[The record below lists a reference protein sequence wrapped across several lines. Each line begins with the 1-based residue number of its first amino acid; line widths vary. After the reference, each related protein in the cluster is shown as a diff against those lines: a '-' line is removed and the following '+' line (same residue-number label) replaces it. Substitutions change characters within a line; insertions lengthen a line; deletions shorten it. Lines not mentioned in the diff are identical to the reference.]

1 MSSGD
6 RANAIRREA
15 DRGGVPLSPEADADL
30 ADSRYRRVVRK
41 TAAIAVSDVA
51 LAVGLFV
58 VKLVTLAAGVQ
69 ESAGPISYVVLP
81 LWTLPLAWRRV
92 RPAHVAVA
100 VAAAS
105 LLELS
110 IGGYRD
116 SIVELACFVIVPYSL
131 AAHHRSTR
139 ELLVGL
145 AAFVP
150 AGIVSA
156 LAQGGGAVANVAAAT
171 FLLAGAL
178 LAGLWVRQLRLRAE
192 MLERLGEDR
201 VRAAIAEERARIA
214 RDLHDE
220 IAHAMSVI
228 AVQADAAE
236 GALAHDPRLVR
247 TPLVAIR
254 DTARVALADMRRV
267 LGALGGGDAAPDDAS
282 EPGLARLGRLVEAA
296 RAGGLTVEL
305 SVEGEPRPLPAPLD
319 VAAYRVVQEA
329 LTNVRKHSGA
339 RRVDVTVRY
348 RDDTIH
354 VEVVDDGDGSG
365 PGVGG
370 GSGKGLAGVRERV
383 AVLGGHVV
391 AGPDSRGFAL
401 RAVLPLT

>member
-1 MSSGD
+1 
-6 RANAIRREA
+6 
-15 DRGGVPLSPEADADL
+15 
-30 ADSRYRRVVRK
+30 VRK
-41 TAAIAVSDVA
+41 IGGIAVTDVA

-58 VKLVTLAAGVQ
+58 IKLFTLVAGVQ

-92 RPAHVAVA
+92 RPAYVAIA
-100 VAAAS
+100 VAAAA
-105 LLELS
+105 LLEVT

-131 AAHHRSTR
+131 AAYHRSTL
-139 ELLVGL
+139 ELLVGV

-156 LAQGGGAVANVAAAT
+156 LVQSGGALANLAAAV
-171 FLLAGAL
+171 FLLAGAV
-178 LAGLWVRQLRLRAE
+178 LAGLWVRQLRLRSE

-201 VRAAIAEERARIA
+201 VHAAVAEERARIA

-220 IAHAMSVI
+220 VAHAMSVI
-228 AVQADAAE
+228 AVQADAAD
-236 GALAHDPRLVR
+236 GALEHDPALVR

-267 LGALGGGDAAPDDAS
+267 LGALDGRDPASDQAS
-282 EPGLARLGRLVEAA
+282 EPGLARLDSLVHTA
-296 RAGGLTVEL
+296 RAGGLSVEL
-305 SVEGEPRPLPAPLD
+305 SVEGEPRRLPAPLD

-339 RRVDVTVRY
+339 RRVEVIVRY
-348 RDDTIH
+348 GDEAIH

-365 PGVGG
+365 PGG

-383 AVLGGHVV
+383 GILGGHVL
-391 AGPDSRGFAL
+391 AGPDDRGFAL
-401 RAVLPLT
+401 RAMLPLR

>member
-1 MSSGD
+1 MSSGG
-6 RANAIRREA
+6 RANALRRNG
-15 DRGGVPLSPEADADL
+15 DSPGRPLSLWADAG
-30 ADSRYRRVVRK
+30 AAGSRYLRVVRK
-41 TAAIAVSDVA
+41 FGVIAVSDIA
-51 LAVGLFV
+51 LAVGLFC
-58 VKLVTLAAGVQ
+58 VKLVTLVGGIQ
-69 ESAGPISYVVLP
+69 ESAGAISYLLLP

-100 VAAAS
+100 VAAAA
-105 LLELS
+105 LLELATV
-110 IGGYRD
+110 GYQD

-131 AAHHRSTR
+131 AAHRSSAR
-139 ELLVGL
+139 ELVVGL

-150 AGIVSA
+150 AGIASA
-156 LAQGGGAVANVAAAT
+156 LAQGGGATANVAAAV

-178 LAGLWVRQLRLRAE
+178 LAGLWVRQLRLRAD
-192 MLERLGEDR
+192 MLERLSEDR
-201 VRAAIAEERARIA
+201 VRTAVAEERARIA

-220 IAHAMSVI
+220 VAHAMSII

-236 GALAHDPRLVR
+236 GALAHDSRLVR

-254 DTARVALADMRRV
+254 DTARGALADMRRV
-267 LGALGGGDAAPDDAS
+267 LGALGGGDGGPAEAS
-282 EPGLARLGRLVEAA
+282 EPGLARLGSLIEAA
-296 RAGGLTVEL
+296 RSGGLTVEL

-339 RRVDVTVRY
+339 RRADVIVRY
-348 RDDTIH
+348 RDHTVD

-365 PGVGG
+365 TGG

-383 AVLGGHVV
+383 AILGGHVV
-391 AGPDSRGFAL
+391 AGPGPRGFAL
-401 RAVLPLT
+401 RVVLPLR

>member
-1 MSSGD
+1 
-6 RANAIRREA
+6 
-15 DRGGVPLSPEADADL
+15 L
-30 ADSRYRRVVRK
+30 ADSRYRRTVRRIG
-41 TAAIAVSDVA
+41 AIAPSDVA
-51 LAVGLFV
+51 VAVGLFV
-58 VKLVTLAAGVQ
+58 IKLVTLVAGVQ
-69 ESAGPISYVVLP
+69 ESAGPISYLVLP

-92 RPAHVAVA
+92 RPAHVAIA
-100 VAAAS
+100 VAAAA
-105 LLELS
+105 LLEVS
-110 IGGYRD
+110 IGGFRD
-116 SIVELACFVIVPYSL
+116 SLVELACFVIVPYSL
-131 AAHHRSTR
+131 AAYHRSTR

-150 AGIVSA
+150 AGMLSA
-156 LAQGGGAVANVAAAT
+156 LAQGGGAVANVAAAI

-178 LAGLWVRQLRLRAE
+178 LAGLWIRQLRLRAE

-201 VRAAIAEERARIA
+201 VHAAVAEERARIA

-236 GALAHDPRLVR
+236 GALAHDPQLVR
-247 TPLVAIR
+247 SPLVAIR
-254 DTARVALADMRRV
+254 DTARVALGDMRRV

-282 EPGLARLGRLVEAA
+282 EPGLAQLGRLVEAA
-296 RAGGLTVEL
+296 RAGGLSVEL
-305 SVEGEPRPLPAPLD
+305 SAEGEPRRLPAPLD

-339 RRVDVTVRY
+339 RRVEVIVRY
-348 RDDTIH
+348 RDEAVH

-365 PGVGG
+365 PGG
-370 GSGKGLAGVRERV
+370 GSGKGLAGVQERV
-383 AVLGGHVV
+383 AVLGGHVL
-391 AGPDSRGFAL
+391 AGPDDRGFAL

>member
-1 MSSGD
+1 
-6 RANAIRREA
+6 
-15 DRGGVPLSPEADADL
+15 VPLSLWADAGA
-30 ADSRYRRVVRK
+30 ADSRYLRVVRK
-41 TAAIAVSDVA
+41 TGAITAADLA
-51 LAVGLFV
+51 LAVGLFC
-58 VKLVTLAAGVQ
+58 VKLATLVAGVQ
-69 ESAGPISYVVLP
+69 QSAGPISYVTLP

-92 RPAHVAVA
+92 HPARVAVA
-100 VAAAS
+100 VAAAA
-105 LLELS
+105 LLEVS

-116 SIVELACFVIVPYSL
+116 SIVALACFVIVPYSL
-131 AAHHRSTR
+131 AAHHKSRR
-139 ELLVGL
+139 ELLVGV
-145 AAFVP
+145 AVFAP

-201 VRAAIAEERARIA
+201 VQTAVAQERARIA

-220 IAHAMSVI
+220 VAHAMSVI

-236 GALAHDPRLVR
+236 GALAHDPDLVR

-254 DTARVALADMRRV
+254 DTARVALGDMRRV
-267 LGALGGGDAAPDDAS
+267 LGALGRDDAAPDEAS
-282 EPGLARLGRLVEAA
+282 QPGLARLDSLVEVA
-296 RAGGLTVEL
+296 RAGGLSVEL
-305 SVEGEPRPLPAPLD
+305 LVEGEPRRLPAPLD

-339 RRVDVTVRY
+339 QRAKVTLRY
-348 RDDTIH
+348 RDDLIE

-365 PGVGG
+365 PGGG
-370 GSGKGLAGVRERV
+370 NGKGLAGVRERV
-383 AVLGGHVV
+383 AILGGHVV
-391 AGPDSRGFAL
+391 AEPGPRGFAL
-401 RAVLPLT
+401 RAALPLR

>member
-1 MSSGD
+1 V
-6 RANAIRREA
+6 
-15 DRGGVPLSPEADADL
+15 GG
-30 ADSRYRRVVRK
+30 
-41 TAAIAVSDVA
+41 I
-51 LAVGLFV
+51 
-58 VKLVTLAAGVQ
+58 Q

-81 LWTLPLAWRRV
+81 LWTLSLAWRRV
-92 RPAHVAVA
+92 QPAAVAVA
-100 VAAAS
+100 VAAAA

-116 SIVELACFVIVPYSL
+116 SIVALACFVIVPYSL

-150 AGIVSA
+150 AGLVSA
-156 LAQGGGAVANVAAAT
+156 LTQSGGAVANVAAAV
-171 FLLAGAL
+171 FLLVGAT

-201 VRAAIAEERARIA
+201 VHAAVAEERARIA

-220 IAHAMSVI
+220 VAHAMSVI
-228 AVQADAAE
+228 AVQAEAAD
-236 GALAHDPRLVR
+236 GALEHDPELVR
-247 TPLVAIR
+247 RPLVAIR
-254 DTARVALADMRRV
+254 DTARVALTDMRRV
-267 LGALGGGDAAPDDAS
+267 LGALGGSEAADDAPQ
-282 EPGLARLGRLVEAA
+282 PGLARLGSLVETA
-296 RAGGLTVEL
+296 RAAGL
-305 SVEGEPRPLPAPLD
+305 SVSLSVDGEPRRLPAPLD

-339 RRVDVTVRY
+339 RHVDVIVRY
-348 RDDTIH
+348 RDEAVH

-365 PGVGG
+365 PGG

-391 AGPDSRGFAL
+391 AGPGPGGFAL
-401 RAVLPLT
+401 RAVLPLG

>member
-1 MSSGD
+1 MSKFGE
-6 RANAIRREA
+6 I
-15 DRGGVPLSPEADADL
+15 
-30 ADSRYRRVVRK
+30 
-41 TAAIAVSDVA
+41 TVSDVA

-58 VKLVTLAAGVQ
+58 IKLVMLVAGIQ

-81 LWTLPLAWRRV
+81 LWTLSLAWRRV
-92 RPAHVAVA
+92 HPARVAAA
-100 VAAAS
+100 VAAAA
-105 LLELS
+105 LLEVS

-116 SIVELACFVIVPYSL
+116 SIVALACFIIVPYSL
-131 AAHHRSTR
+131 GAHHTSTR

-156 LAQGGGAVANVAAAT
+156 LVQSGGVVANVAAAI
-171 FLLAGAL
+171 FLLTGAL

-201 VRAAIAEERARIA
+201 VHAAVAEERARIA

-220 IAHAMSVI
+220 VAHAMSVI
-228 AVQADAAE
+228 AVQADAAD
-236 GALAHDPRLVR
+236 GALAHDPDLVR
-247 TPLVAIR
+247 PPLVAIR

-267 LGALGGGDAAPDDAS
+267 LGALGGGDAASDEAS
-282 EPGLARLGRLVEAA
+282 APGLARLDSLVETA
-296 RAGGLTVEL
+296 RAGGLSVEL
-305 SVEGEPRPLPAPLD
+305 SVEGEPRRLPAPLD

-339 RRVDVTVRY
+339 RRVEVIVRY
-348 RDDTIH
+348 RDEAVH
-354 VEVVDDGDGSG
+354 VEVIDDGDGSG
-365 PGVGG
+365 PGG
-370 GSGKGLAGVRERV
+370 GSGKGLAGVHERV

-391 AGPDSRGFAL
+391 AAPGPRGFAL
-401 RAVLPLT
+401 RAVLPLR

>member
-1 MSSGD
+1 MRKTG
-6 RANAIRREA
+6 AIPA
-15 DRGGVPLSPEADADL
+15 ADL
-30 ADSRYRRVVRK
+30 
-41 TAAIAVSDVA
+41 A
-51 LAVGLFV
+51 LAVGLFCI
-58 VKLVTLAAGVQ
+58 KLFTLVAGIQ

-81 LWTLPLAWRRV
+81 LWTLSLAWRRV
-92 RPAHVAVA
+92 RPAW
-100 VAAAS
+100 VAAAVGAAA
-105 LLELS
+105 LLEVS

-116 SIVELACFVIVPYSL
+116 SIVALACFVIVPYSL
-131 AAHHRSTR
+131 AAHHGSRR
-139 ELLVGL
+139 ELFAGL

-156 LAQGGGAVANVAAAT
+156 LAQSGGAVANVAAAT
-171 FLLAGAL
+171 LLLTGAV
-178 LAGLWVRQLRLRAE
+178 LAGLWIRQLRLRAE

-201 VRAAIAEERARIA
+201 VNTAVAEERARIA

-220 IAHAMSVI
+220 VAHAMSVI

-236 GALAHDPRLVR
+236 GALAHDPQLVR

-254 DTARVALADMRRV
+254 DTARVALGDMRRV
-267 LGALGGGDAAPDDAS
+267 LGALGGGDAAPDHAPQ
-282 EPGLARLGRLVEAA
+282 PGLARLDSLVETAA
-296 RAGGLTVEL
+296 AGGLSVEL

-339 RRVDVTVRY
+339 QRAEVIVRY

-365 PGVGG
+365 PGG
-370 GSGKGLAGVRERV
+370 GSGKGLPGVRERV
-383 AVLGGHVV
+383 AALGGDVV
-391 AGPDSRGFAL
+391 AGPGPRGFAL
-401 RAVLPLT
+401 RAVLPLR

>member
-1 MSSGD
+1 
-6 RANAIRREA
+6 
-15 DRGGVPLSPEADADL
+15 
-30 ADSRYRRVVRK
+30 
-41 TAAIAVSDVA
+41 
-51 LAVGLFV
+51 
-58 VKLVTLAAGVQ
+58 VTLVAGIQ
-69 ESAGPISYVVLP
+69 ESAGPISYIVLP
-81 LWTLPLAWRRV
+81 LWTLSLAWRRV
-92 RPAHVAVA
+92 HPAAVAVA
-100 VAAAS
+100 VAAAA
-105 LLELS
+105 LLEVS

-131 AAHHRSTR
+131 GAHHRSAR

-145 AAFVP
+145 AVFVS

-156 LAQGGGAVANVAAAT
+156 LAPSGGAVANVAAAI

-178 LAGLWVRQLRLRAE
+178 LAGLWVRQLRLRSE

-201 VRAAIAEERARIA
+201 VHAAVAEERARIA

-220 IAHAMSVI
+220 VAHAMSVI
-228 AVQADAAE
+228 AVQADAAD
-236 GALAHDPRLVR
+236 GALAHDPELVR

-267 LGALGGGDAAPDDAS
+267 LGALGGDDTTSDDAS
-282 EPGLARLGRLVEAA
+282 QPGLARLDSLVEAA
-296 RAGGLTVEL
+296 RAGGLSVEL
-305 SVEGEPRPLPAPLD
+305 SVDGEPRRLPAPLD

-339 RRVDVTVRY
+339 RRVEVIVRY
-348 RDDTIH
+348 RDEAVH
-354 VEVVDDGDGSG
+354 VEVIDDGDGSG
-365 PGVGG
+365 PGG

-391 AGPDSRGFAL
+391 AGSGPHGFAL
-401 RAVLPLT
+401 RAVLPLR

>member
-1 MSSGD
+1 
-6 RANAIRREA
+6 
-15 DRGGVPLSPEADADL
+15 
-30 ADSRYRRVVRK
+30 
-41 TAAIAVSDVA
+41 

-58 VKLVTLAAGVQ
+58 IKLVTLVAGVQ
-69 ESAGPISYVVLP
+69 ESAGPISYLVLP

-92 RPAHVAVA
+92 RPAQVAIAVA
-100 VAAAS
+100 SAA
-105 LLELS
+105 LLEVS

-116 SIVELACFVIVPYSL
+116 SLVELACFVIVPYSL
-131 AAHHRSTR
+131 AAYHRNTR
-139 ELLVGL
+139 ELVVGL

-150 AGIVSA
+150 AGMLSA
-156 LAQGGGAVANVAAAT
+156 LAQGGGAVANVAAAI

-178 LAGLWVRQLRLRAE
+178 LAGLWIRQLRLRAE
-192 MLERLGEDR
+192 MLERLAEDR
-201 VRAAIAEERARIA
+201 VHAAVAEERARIA

-236 GALAHDPRLVR
+236 GALAHDPQLVR
-247 TPLVAIR
+247 SPLVAIR
-254 DTARVALADMRRV
+254 DTARVALGDMRRV

-282 EPGLARLGRLVEAA
+282 VPGLAQLGRLVEAA
-296 RAGGLTVEL
+296 RAGGLSVEL
-305 SVEGEPRPLPAPLD
+305 SVEGEPRGLPAPLD

-339 RRVDVTVRY
+339 RRVEVIVRY
-348 RDDTIH
+348 YDEAVQ

-365 PGVGG
+365 PGG
-370 GSGKGLAGVRERV
+370 GSGKGLAGVQERV
-383 AVLGGHVV
+383 AVLGGHVL
-391 AGPDSRGFAL
+391 AGPDDRGFAL